1 MSRQKVGEH
10 GVRKLTR
17 TGRGASMSLT
27 LPIEYIR
34 ALGWRDKQKVVVKKQ
49 GSKLVIED
57 WKE

>member
-1 MSRQKVGEH
+1 MARQKVGEH

-27 LPIEYIR
+27 LPIEHVR
-34 ALGWRDKQKVVVKKQ
+34 ALGWKDKQKVVVTRR
-49 GSKLVIED
+49 GSKLIVED

>member
-1 MSRQKVGEH
+1 MSRQKMGSQ

-34 ALGWRDKQKVVVKKQ
+34 ALGWKDKQKVVVRKQ